1 MLKNRADLVNS
12 INQSVFSL
20 LTLIIANCFRNLAIA
35 SGQGKQAIDLEGKV
49 EDLNEMTIPDSLK
62 LQLSSSST
70 KSQLECIHY
79 AIQYM
84 IIISLLL
91 LGLLRQLH

>member
-35 SGQGKQAIDLEGKV
+35 SGQGKQAIDL
-49 EDLNEMTIPDSLK
+49 
-62 LQLSSSST
+62 
-70 KSQLECIHY
+70 
-79 AIQYM
+79 
-84 IIISLLL
+84 
-91 LGLLRQLH
+91 

>member
-35 SGQGKQAIDLEGKV
+35 SGQGKQAIDLEGKI
-49 EDLNEMTIPDSLK
+49 EDLNEMTLPDSL
-62 LQLSSSST
+62 LPQLTSSST
-70 KSQLECIHY
+70 ASQLDCIQY
-79 AIQYM
+79 AIQYI
-84 IIISLLL
+84 IIISLIY
-91 LGLLRQLH
+91 